1 MGSTNSAKRID
12 WIDCSKGIAILLVI
26 FGHTISNGGSQ
37 LEQALRG
44 GIFSFH
50 MPLFFILSCVTFKW
64 STDDSQFMK
73 KTEKACRHLVF
84 TALVHYKINNWP
96 NIIFCTILDIR
107 KRGIKYGKCKSNYFN

>member
-26 FGHTISNGGSQ
+26 FGHTISSGGSQ

-50 MPLFFILSCVTFKW
+50 MPFLVIANGYFIKR
-64 STDDSQFMK
+64 K
-73 KTEKACRHLVF
+73 KHA
-84 TALVHYKINNWP
+84 
-96 NIIFCTILDIR
+96 DI
-107 KRGIKYGKCKSNYFN
+107 